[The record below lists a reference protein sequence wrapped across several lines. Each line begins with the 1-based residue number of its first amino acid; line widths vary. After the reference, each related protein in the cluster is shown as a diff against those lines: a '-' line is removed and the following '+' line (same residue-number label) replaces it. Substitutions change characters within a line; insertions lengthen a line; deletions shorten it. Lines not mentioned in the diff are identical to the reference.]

1 MPTEQEVMHWLGVD
15 HDHAKR
21 VIERATRVLTTTEL
35 MPYLTSGQWIAA
47 WNELD
52 IASKEGKSY
61 RMDRLVE
68 FDDHIAILDYKLT
81 IPELGSKKYEQYRE
95 QLQNYREELTRIR
108 KDKPNKAYLI
118 SSFGEIVGPI

>member
-1 MPTEQEVMHWLGVD
+1 MPTEQEVMNWLGVD
-15 HDHAKR
+15 QDHAKR
-21 VIERATRVLTTTEL
+21 VIERASRVLTATEL
-35 MPYLTSGQWIAA
+35 KPYLSSGQWIDA

-81 IPELGSKKYEQYRE
+81 IPEVGSEKYEQYRA
-95 QLQNYREELTRIR
+95 QLRAYRAEIGRIR
-108 KDKPNKAYLI
+108 KDKPNKAYLVSAEGVI
-118 SSFGEIVGPI
+118 HEVD